1 MSPTSL
7 LAAVTLVLKP
17 FPAVAALDHV
27 ATRISSYL
35 DDLMVTPLDEVC
47 SIGSSRLLN
56 RIWEN
61 SDPEAETVS
70 RSSLCQYLR
79 ADIHFYRFQF
89 TKSLRTAAKHH
100 FSGCTSGVE
109 VVEEVA
115 RHGRPMI
122 LLSVEHGRCGEH
134 GADERN
140 AILWGGDDVINVV
153 IEGHGQLAQWLYEN
167 TPDAR
172 RNLDSVMRY
181 AVRQGNRSLISCI
194 DVTFDSTT
202 KGATALLSN
211 YGVNVRTKK
220 CDIPKGKLCVLML
233 DDCQR
238 VYNDDDFWT
247 RLIKG
252 SASWIPDHVRFII
265 SATHLLETDVPHS
278 PVTFGSIEFKLTRD
292 NFLVKDEEAHQC
304 LNLKNGLPPKLRFL
318 HAGRG
323 DDTRVQ
329 WAHRSDAKTEEE
341 GLAFYLS
348 GTFVERMARY
358 FGSKHTTPTPNQQKF
373 LSTCLLSDPSCCW
386 QDDAS
391 TSCGIPVDTGMTIT
405 QWDRNH
411 SCDYG
416 TLITGR

>member
-1 MSPTSL
+1 MVNLSLTCVIVGRKTGAFDVNIEDGMKISALKQAIKNQSDGLITDPWLKLQLFLAKTEYGAWMDGATAEGVALDDRGHPQGYEKMDPSLWIKNDKYFGPGFQPYEGQVHVLVVVPGQSEDASLSQIFPTFRPYCEGLNLQHPHLSRDALVEKLHEAVIRTNFVLLSSPSGSGKTSL
-7 LAAVTLVLKP
+7 LTLY
-17 FPAVAALDHV
+17 A
-27 ATRISSYL
+27 R
-35 DDLMVTPLDEVC
+35 
-47 SIGSSRLLN
+47 
-56 RIWEN
+56 
-61 SDPEAETVS
+61 
-70 RSSLCQYLR
+70 
-79 ADIHFYRFQF
+79 
-89 TKSLRTAAKHH
+89 KH
-100 FSGCTSGVE
+100 SE
-109 VVEEVA
+109 
-115 RHGRPMI
+115 
-122 LLSVEHGRCGEH
+122 
-134 GADERN
+134 
-140 AILWGGDDVINVV
+140 
-153 IEGHGQLAQWLYEN
+153 
-167 TPDAR
+167 
-172 RNLDSVMRY
+172 
-181 AVRQGNRSLISCI
+181 ISCI

-329 WAHRSDAKTEEE
+329 WAHRFIA
-341 GLAFYLS
+341 
-348 GTFVERMARY
+348 
-358 FGSKHTTPTPNQQKF
+358 HIN
-373 LSTCLLSDPSCCW
+373 
-386 QDDAS
+386 
-391 TSCGIPVDTGMTIT
+391 
-405 QWDRNH
+405 
-411 SCDYG
+411 
-416 TLITGR
+416 